1 MSFKK
6 IVPVLFMVL
15 SISMA
20 MPASA
25 SNDLPA
31 TVPTETPAATARLQ
45 VIMTRLTEI
54 RDMDKTNLTTSE
66 RKDLKKEVKAMKKEV
81 NEGHRRGVFLSV
93 GAIIIII
100 LLLILL
106 L

>member
-1 MSFKK
+1 MNLKK

-25 SNDLPA
+25 SNDLPG
-31 TVPTETPAATARLQ
+31 TVPTESAAATARLQ
-45 VIMTRLTEI
+45 AIMTRLTEI
-54 RDMDKTNLTTSE
+54 RDMDRSNLSTSE
-66 RKDLKKEVKAMKKEV
+66 RKDLKKEVKSMQKEV
-81 NEGHRRGVFLSV
+81 REGKSRGVFLSV

-100 LLLILL
+100 LLLILIL
-106 L
+106 